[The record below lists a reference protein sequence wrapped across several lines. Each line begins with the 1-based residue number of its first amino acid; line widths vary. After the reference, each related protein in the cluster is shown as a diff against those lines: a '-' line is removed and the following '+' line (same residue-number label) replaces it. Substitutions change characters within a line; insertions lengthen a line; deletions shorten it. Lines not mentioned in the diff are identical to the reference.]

1 MKYISIFLFSQILLL
16 SAAPVKAADI
26 VSDNKTSGFQFINP
40 DFSFL
45 GGVGYASLRADE
57 LVYDGGRKVSQL
69 IWESDIPVLTSASKI
84 TFDNDFTLAGN
95 LAVGLTG
102 NSYMRDYD
110 WMATPASGYNSD
122 AWSHRSVHPDTQLVR
137 YWTADLALGR
147 NFQLDETFVVNL
159 HGGFKY
165 TNMKWSAYG
174 GSYIY
179 SYWGGFR
186 NVVGDFRDGQR
197 GISYEQTYPVTFLGA
212 EAATKLDNWS
222 LSVQVRGGLACRAD
236 DEDHHWMRNLRF
248 VEKFEN
254 TPFFSVG
261 ARAGYAVSER
271 VSLFFAGNFEQY
283 FHRTGDTELY
293 NMKTG
298 QEAFFPDSAGMKF
311 RSFSVSGGLKYQF

>member
-1 MKYISIFLFSQILLL
+1 MKYIAIFLFSQILLL

-26 VSDNKTSGFQFINP
+26 VSDNKTSGLRFTNSN
-40 DFSFL
+40 FSFL

-57 LVYDGGRKVSQL
+57 LVYDGDRKVSQL
-69 IWESDIPVLTSASKI
+69 IWESDVPILTAATKVI
-84 TFDNDFTLAGN
+84 FENDFTLAGN
-95 LAVGLTG
+95 FAAGLTG

-110 WMATPASGYNSD
+110 WITTPPSGYSSD

-174 GSYIY
+174 GSAIY
-179 SYWGGFR
+179 SSEGAFR
-186 NVVGDFRDGQR
+186 NIIGDLPDGQR

-212 EAATKLDNWS
+212 EAVTKLDNWS
-222 LSVQVRGGLACRAD
+222 FSVQVRGGLAFRAD
-236 DEDHHWMRNLRF
+236 DEDHHWRRDLRF
-248 VEKFEN
+248 VEKFKN
-254 TPFFSVG
+254 TPFLSLG
-261 ARAGYAVSER
+261 TRADYAVSER

-298 QEAFFPDSAGMKF
+298 QDAFFPNGAGMKF
-311 RSFSVSGGLKYQF
+311 RSFSVSGGFKYQF